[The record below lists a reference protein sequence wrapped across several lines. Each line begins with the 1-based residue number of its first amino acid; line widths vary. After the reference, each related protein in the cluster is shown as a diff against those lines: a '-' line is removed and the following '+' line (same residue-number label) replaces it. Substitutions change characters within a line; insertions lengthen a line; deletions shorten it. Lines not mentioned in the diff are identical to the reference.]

1 MPAKGKKN
9 TIFLSNSSE
18 ESFIKKDKVLD
29 VNWHEQKTQEIEKT
43 IDSQK
48 DKIDIA
54 QKKKGKLDNQIKVMC
69 NNSRIIHAKVL

>member
-1 MPAKGKKN
+1 
-9 TIFLSNSSE
+9 
-18 ESFIKKDKVLD
+18 LD